1 MALTSYKAL
10 VWYGGATVTSPCVAG
25 GRQCTVLV
33 LGGAGGC
40 GTTGIQLA
48 RHLYSRGVNII
59 ATCGADDMS
68 YCQALGANVTYDY
81 RAKQQWWQLLA
92 NASIDTIYDTVGE
105 AGTADRAMPLLSG
118 APCAMPPP

>member
-1 MALTSYKAL
+1 MLRDAPALQAGTLPKVALTSYKAL
-10 VWYGGATVTSPCVAG
+10 VWYGGATATGPCG
-25 GRQCTVLV
+25 RGSILRRQCTVLV

-68 YCQALGANVTYDY
+68 YCQALG
-81 RAKQQWWQLLA
+81 
-92 NASIDTIYDTVGE
+92 G
-105 AGTADRAMPLLSG
+105 
-118 APCAMPPP
+118 